1 MAQCLAPSV
10 QWQTRLTKN
19 AMETSSMTSK
29 MWNSVS
35 FKQSKKGAFKSSTKF
50 RICAS
55 SSGTINRVED
65 LLNLDVT
72 PYTDKIIAEYIWY
85 FPIPFVKHNYIKPK
99 MTCLFHFFCNQK
111 HDRFQFHFFF
121 F

>member
-1 MAQCLAPSV
+1 MAQYLAPSV

-85 FPIPFVKHNYIKPK
+85 LSLIHI
-99 MTCLFHFFCNQK
+99 
-111 HDRFQFHFFF
+111 
-121 F
+121 